1 MNRSTAYRVSGVFH
15 PLFLNAAGFALLFL
29 IAPSL
34 HRYTSQAMWLVIGLF
49 TLSTVVLP
57 LLAISLL
64 KLNGAVNG
72 LELETQQERKMPLLI
87 TSLLYVSVYY
97 LFQKLQLDFVLL
109 RYALAASSVLIFVS
123 LTNNFYKISLHA
135 AGVGAL
141 LGFLVKVA
149 PFSMLDIRPL
159 FALMCVAGGWVIA
172 ARLFAG
178 AHSVAQIIWGLT
190 GGFLLMWLVF

>member
-34 HRYTSQAMWLVIGLF
+34 HRYTPQAVGLVIGLF

-64 KLNGAVNG
+64 RLNGMVKSM
-72 LELETQQERKMPLLI
+72 ELETQQERKLPLLI
-87 TSLLYVSVYY
+87 TALLYVSIYY

-109 RYALAASSVLIFVS
+109 RYALAP
-123 LTNNFYKISLHA
+123 H
-135 AGVGAL
+135 
-141 LGFLVKVA
+141 
-149 PFSMLDIRPL
+149 R
-159 FALMCVAGGWVIA
+159 C
-172 ARLFAG
+172 
-178 AHSVAQIIWGLT
+178 
-190 GGFLLMWLVF
+190 